1 MQLLL
6 LVMVV
11 VVVVV
16 VVVLVQVEE
25 EDPPR
30 AESGAPKLVCLRSS
44 DPNTRL
50 PLDSSE
56 LLDAS
61 DAVLQNGPIRM
72 DGFLTRGVVFW
83 GGGGAGGSE
92 REGGYVVF
100 VHQ

>member
-6 LVMVV
+6 LVMV